1 MLIIG
6 HRGASYDMGENTV
19 GGITTAIRAGVDG
32 VEIDIRRSDNRVIL
46 LHDITVTRTTNG
58 HGLHKNYSFHS
69 LRNLVCKNGER
80 IPTIEEVM
88 PLLLKT
94 TYIYLEVKEPNM
106 LELVWQVLKKV
117 PEKNQ
122 KNIYI
127 SSFDEN
133 IIKSFKANKKIKKAF
148 ITAAKKPQLAARC
161 EELNCSQIHVSLEVI
176 DEMIVDEA
184 HRNNLKVLVFTVNKS
199 FDLKRCLDLK
209 VDGIFTDLPIEMIE
223 ALRRT
228 GAKSQLKGY

>member
-32 VEIDIRRSDNRVIL
+32 IEIDIRRSDNRIIL
-46 LHDITVTRTTNG
+46 LHDSTVTRTTNG
-58 HGLHKNYSFHS
+58 HGLHKNYSFYS
-69 LRNLVCKNGER
+69 LRKLVCKNGER

-106 LELVWQVLKKV
+106 LKLVWQVLKKV

-133 IIKSFKANKKIKKAF
+133 IINSFTANKKIKKAF
-148 ITAAKKPQLAARC
+148 ITAAKKPQLVARC
-161 EELNCSQIHVSLEVI
+161 EELNCSQIHVGIEVI

-184 HRNNLKVLVFTVNKS
+184 HKNNMTVLVFTVNKYI
-199 FDLKRCLDLK
+199 DLKRCLDLR
-209 VDGIFTDLPIEMIE
+209 VDGIFTDLPVEMIE
-223 ALRRT
+223 ALKKL
-228 GAKSQLKGY
+228 G